1 MLLFTMQM
9 FRCGSVTMSHQTVD
23 CDKRTTSEW
32 RLQLL
37 PGSRP
42 HFCRGCLV
50 SAAQHGAPPPN
61 PSIPAGCHARKKGPL
76 LHNRYGI
83 KMIEKCVSPLQGS
96 QRSRKIP
103 GLCQRRYGKEGA
115 LGALC
120 PIPRPASCSHH
131 PQGHLGYWQIPDSWS
146 GMNLFPALSDFLGL
160 ILILHASD
168 GAHLSLGLGGT

>member
-9 FRCGSVTMSHQTVD
+9 FRCWSVIIMSHQTVD
-23 CDKRTTSEW
+23 CDKRATHEW

-37 PGSRP
+37 PGSRA
-42 HFCRGCLV
+42 HFCRGRLV

-83 KMIEKCVSPLQGS
+83 KMIEKCVSLLQGS

-103 GLCQRRYGKEGA
+103 GLCQGRYGKEGA

-120 PIPRPASCSHH
+120 PGTEACILLQPPTGPSWLLANPRFMVWGESF
-131 PQGHLGYWQIPDSWS
+131 S
-146 GMNLFPALSDFLGL
+146 GSK
-160 ILILHASD
+160 
-168 GAHLSLGLGGT
+168 